1 MQSYSVIRA
10 TEPSTFLWYCKYKV
24 QGGSMVKKVFQVT
37 HFSLRLVKLIGSL
50 HDLLLYYAMQ

>member
-24 QGGSMVKKVFQVT
+24 QGGSMVKKGFSSYTFQSVT
-37 HFSLRLVKLIGSL
+37 C
-50 HDLLLYYAMQ
+50 